1 MLASD
6 LCQDGNDCEMEGSG
20 VMAILGFVFWIATA
34 AVIPCM
40 RERPTRSGNPPPPAT
55 AAAADP
61 EAAAAESLTNT
72 VEQTVVEEDG
82 SVVKILTKTTTDI
95 NGNQTVTET
104 RQVIQPASAVV
115 ATATLQDV
123 DIPVTSV
130 QAITD

>member
-1 MLASD
+1 MFFIQKKRSVTPIGHSQYLTGKVAT
-6 LCQDGNDCEMEGSG
+6 CSG
-20 VMAILGFVFWIATA
+20 LPHLPA
-34 AVIPCM
+34 AV
-40 RERPTRSGNPPPPAT
+40 
-55 AAAADP
+55 ADP
-61 EAAAAESLTNT
+61 EAAAAESVTNT

-82 SVVKILTKTTTDI
+82 TVVKVITKTTTDT

-104 RQVIQPASAVV
+104 QQVIQPAGSSPVV